1 MRLCRPGSRSHLGA
15 VKVAEIMSRP
25 VITVTPDTSIKA
37 AAELL
42 IGHGISALPVIGPT
56 GRLVGILSEA
66 DLLPL
71 ETRPD
76 PRNQATPLQPTAGS
90 SPQRVAEVMTRRVV
104 SVPAECE
111 VSRVARI
118 LLEADCRRVPVVN
131 GGNVVGIVSRRDLV
145 RVLAR
150 RDDMIKSELALRLG
164 EVGLGTT
171 VGKVGVDVGVVT
183 IELDDEGRNRQLAES
198 IAVAVPGVFEVR
210 FVDQRED

>member
-1 MRLCRPGSRSHLGA
+1 LIASASVGD
-15 VKVAEIMSRP
+15 VKVTEIMSRP

-42 IGHGISALPVIGPT
+42 IGNGISGVPVISPT
-56 GRLVGILSEA
+56 GRLVGIVSEA

-76 PRNQATPLQPTAGS
+76 PRNQATPLRPTAGS
-90 SPQRVAEVMTRRVV
+90 SPQRVADVMTRRVV
-104 SVPAECE
+104 SVPADCE

-118 LLEADCRRVPVVN
+118 LLQSDCPRVPVVSD
-131 GGNVVGIVSRRDLV
+131 GEVVGIVSRRDLV

-150 RDDMIKSELALRLG
+150 RDDMIMHELAIRLG
-164 EVGLGTT
+164 DLGLGTR

-183 IELDDEGRNRQLAES
+183 IELDDEGRSRQLAES
-198 IAVAVPGVFEVR
+198 IAVTVQGVFEVR
-210 FVDQRED
+210 FVDQREH